1 MYGDKYNII
10 IASIMTNIQVE
21 ARCVDGQVI
30 LKDLN
35 LKDPAHRLYLQ
46 VASLYAGVEGI
57 PCYLDV
63 PFPTYV
69 RFILRHFKNRHSY
82 RHISKSDI
90 PKRVV
95 PTNEITE
102 YVRKS
107 FRMDRAEF
115 ALINSRVY
123 GDKI

>member
-1 MYGDKYNII
+1 MYSDRYNTV
-10 IASIMTNIQVE
+10 IAAIMTNVQVE
-21 ARCVDGQVI
+21 ANCVKGKII

-46 VASLYAGVEGI
+46 VASLYAAIENK

-63 PFPTYV
+63 PLNIYV
-69 RFILRHFKNRHSY
+69 RFILRHFKNRHNY

-107 FRMDRAEF
+107 FNLDRAEF